1 VGTVHIAVSDAGD
14 TVVRTLALAGDRQE
28 IRTLTVEAVLGLLL
42 GRLGEERR

>member
-1 VGTVHIAVSDAGD
+1 
-14 TVVRTLALAGDRQE
+14 VVRTLALAGDRRE